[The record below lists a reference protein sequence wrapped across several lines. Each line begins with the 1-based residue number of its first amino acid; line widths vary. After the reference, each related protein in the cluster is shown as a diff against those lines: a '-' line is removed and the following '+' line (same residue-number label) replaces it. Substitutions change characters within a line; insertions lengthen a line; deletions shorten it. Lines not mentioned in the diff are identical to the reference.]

1 MKRILPLMMLL
12 LAGGPLIYAQI
23 DFSSLEEEQIYRPD
37 RKYNTWSLTAG
48 YGPVVYYTDVVDY
61 TLLPS
66 SNFKFGPTAQL
77 SKQLGRSW
85 AVEGS
90 FLMADMYGQKYQR
103 YFEGDF
109 FQTTLNVKAYIN
121 QLIFSGPMRDRWN
134 VYATIG
140 LGANFFRSTMRE
152 QGSEQLLM
160 VDDIFGGVSGYPTSY
175 SDWAPDDFLV
185 RGYRRNAYAETNPDL
200 EKTSRESSVV
210 VPMGVGVRYRINK
223 SFDLGMDVVLHNMT
237 TDDLDVD
244 ISGAANDSYMSA
256 AFSLTYKIG
265 RKDKRHASWTY
276 KDFNMAYE
284 RERLRDPLAQRLDSL
299 RQHLDQLAAEG
310 DSAVSDT
317 TYINKEQII
326 RHGSFSAAVFF
337 DFDKSEVD
345 RRSHLTLAGVAR
357 YMMDHPEAR
366 FQIQGYTDDRGS
378 EDYNQRL
385 SERRCR
391 AVLDV
396 LVKDY
401 GIEAERLQIEPR
413 GKKELLSD
421 TRKLA
426 PRGVHLVNRRVD
438 IIELSR

>member
-1 MKRILPLMMLL
+1 
-12 LAGGPLIYAQI
+12 
-23 DFSSLEEEQIYRPD
+23 
-37 RKYNTWSLTAG
+37 
-48 YGPVVYYTDVVDY
+48 
-61 TLLPS
+61 
-66 SNFKFGPTAQL
+66 
-77 SKQLGRSW
+77 
-85 AVEGS
+85 
-90 FLMADMYGQKYQR
+90 
-103 YFEGDF
+103 
-109 FQTTLNVKAYIN
+109 
-121 QLIFSGPMRDRWN
+121 
-134 VYATIG
+134 
-140 LGANFFRSTMRE
+140 
-152 QGSEQLLM
+152 
-160 VDDIFGGVSGYPTSY
+160 
-175 SDWAPDDFLV
+175 
-185 RGYRRNAYAETNPDL
+185 
-200 EKTSRESSVV
+200 
-210 VPMGVGVRYRINK
+210 
-223 SFDLGMDVVLHNMT
+223 
-237 TDDLDVD
+237 
-244 ISGAANDSYMSA
+244 
-256 AFSLTYKIG
+256 
-265 RKDKRHASWTY
+265 
-276 KDFNMAYE
+276 MAYE